1 MKRILITGATGNIGH
16 EVIRFLYDNNTPNQ
30 IIAGVRNIDKAKI
43 EFKNYAQLDYVQ
55 FDFEDS
61 TTFDKSLD
69 NIDCI
74 FLLRPP
80 HISDIDNYFY
90 PLIKEVKAKKITQ
103 VVFLS
108 VQGAEKSKIIPHN
121 QIEKLITDY
130 GLDFIFLRPSYFMQ
144 NLTTTLLNDIQVK
157 RKIILPA
164 GKAKFNWVDIENIGE
179 STAKLL
185 NDFDNYKNRV
195 IELTGYENLDFY
207 QVTDLINETINNKI
221 KFDNANF
228 LRFFWTKKKDGLNA
242 GLIIVMMMLHLLP
255 RFQSEPKIST
265 FYEKLTGKKPTKL
278 KEFIK
283 RENKILTHPNIDSY
297 PLKG

>member
-16 EVIRFLYDNNTPNQ
+16 EVIRFLYADNLLNQ

-43 EFKNYAQLDYVQ
+43 EFKDYSQLDYVK

-61 TTFDKSLD
+61 ATFDNSLD
-69 NIDCI
+69 KIDCI

-80 HISDIDNYFY
+80 HISNIDKYFD
-90 PLIKEVKAKKITQ
+90 PLINKIKEKKINQ

-121 QIEKLITDY
+121 KIEKLITDCN
-130 GLDFIFLRPSYFMQ
+130 LDFIFLRPSYFMQ
-144 NLTTTLLNDIQVK
+144 NLTTTLLKDIQEK

-164 GKAKFNWVDIENIGE
+164 GNAKFNWIDIENIGE
-179 STAKLL
+179 VTAKLL

-195 IELTGYENLDFY
+195 IELTGYENKDFY
-207 QVTDLINETINNKI
+207 QVTDLINETITNKI
-221 KFDNANF
+221 KFDNVNPF
-228 LRFFWTKKKDGLNA
+228 RFYWTKKNDGFNS

-255 RFQSEPKIST
+255 RFQKEPKISD
-265 FYEKLTGKKPTKL
+265 FYEQLTGNKPTTLMK
-278 KEFIK
+278 FIR
-283 RENKILTHPNIDSY
+283 RENIKLAHPT
-297 PLKG
+297 K